1 MLLAGSA
8 GAVPLADGNSLVIG
22 AYTVTVNTCSPS
34 CAGNEFTAVG
44 TTGFVITGP
53 GGGTLLDTD
62 SGTGSA
68 DISVQFEVTTASA
81 IQNMVQLTVGGS
93 YSGTGL
99 AKVDETAQDAGF
111 SFEESRTGDA
121 GGPSVTI
128 PYDMGP
134 YSDIFLTKDISA
146 NPGEDGTA
154 IITSV
159 TELFAVPEPAGV
171 AAFGIAFA
179 ALLVGRRRAR

>member
-8 GAVPLADGNSLVIG
+8 GAVPLADGSSLAVG
-22 AYTVTVNTCSPS
+22 PYTVTVNTCSPS

-62 SGTGSA
+62 SSTGAA

-81 IQNMVQLTVGGS
+81 IQNMVQLTVAGS
-93 YSGTGL
+93 DSGTGL
-99 AKVDETAQDAGF
+99 AKVDETAVDAGF
-111 SFEESRTGDA
+111 SFEANGTGDA

-128 PYDMGP
+128 PYDFGP

-146 NPGEDGTA
+146 NPGASGTA

-159 TELFAVPEPAGV
+159 TELFAVPEPAGLV
-171 AAFGIAFA
+171 AFGIAFA

>member
-1 MLLAGSA
+1 MVLAGSA
-8 GAVPLADGNSLVIG
+8 GAVPLTDGSSLVIG
-22 AYTVTVNTCSPS
+22 PYMVTVNTCSPS

-44 TTGFVITGP
+44 TSGFVITGA
-53 GGGTLLDTD
+53 GGGTLLNTD
-62 SGTGSA
+62 SSTGSA

-111 SFEESRTGDA
+111 MFEETRTGDA

-128 PYDMGP
+128 PYDFGP
-134 YSDIFLTKDISA
+134 YTDIFLTKDISA

-159 TELFAVPEPAGV
+159 TELFAVPEPAGLP
-171 AAFGIAFA
+171 AFGIAFA
-179 ALLVGRRRAR
+179 ALLVGRRRTR